1 MSTVTP
7 TRERL
12 VTEAM
17 RLFST
22 YGYQAASISQIES
35 AAGLTAGSGAL
46 YHHFKS
52 KEALLEAGINR
63 QLDRRQAMSD
73 IRALFAGL
81 GNLHAELTVLGRYL
95 NTVLTQEF
103 ELIQI
108 ASRTPVGQST
118 LLDTAYRA
126 LIDGLTAELTDWIT
140 AWTPSSSPDQIRVL
154 SALALNSILGLQLA
168 RSLDEDRTASLPAD
182 YLTEWTCVLVT
193 RIQALTNV
201 SAGGG

>member
-1 MSTVTP
+1 MPTVTP

-12 VTEAM
+12 VNEAM

-22 YGYQAASISQIES
+22 HGYQATSISQIES

-81 GNLHAELTVLGRYL
+81 GNLQAEITVLGRYI

-108 ASRTPVGQST
+108 ASRTPVGQSM

-126 LIDGLTAELTDWIT
+126 LTDGLTAELTDWIS
-140 AWTPSSSPDQIRVL
+140 AWTPVSPKKQIKVL
-154 SALALNSILGLQLA
+154 AALAFNSILGLQLA
-168 RSLDEDRTASLPAD
+168 RSLDDQPTPLPAD

-193 RIQALTNV
+193 RIQTLIDASDTDR
-201 SAGGG
+201 